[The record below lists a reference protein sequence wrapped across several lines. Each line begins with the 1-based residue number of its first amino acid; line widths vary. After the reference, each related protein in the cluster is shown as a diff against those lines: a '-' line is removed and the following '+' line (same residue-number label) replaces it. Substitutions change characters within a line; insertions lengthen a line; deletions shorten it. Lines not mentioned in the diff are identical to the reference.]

1 MTSIASNKELTR
13 SSQEEAKEEE
23 LQQSLAIVSELA
35 QERPVASI
43 VSSKV
48 PTELEAEC
56 GKFQEQLHCVLKG
69 VMD

>member
-1 MTSIASNKELTR
+1 MTSIASDKELTR

-23 LQQSLAIVSELA
+23 LQHSLAIVSELV

-48 PTELEAEC
+48 PTE
-56 GKFQEQLHCVLKG
+56 
-69 VMD
+69 